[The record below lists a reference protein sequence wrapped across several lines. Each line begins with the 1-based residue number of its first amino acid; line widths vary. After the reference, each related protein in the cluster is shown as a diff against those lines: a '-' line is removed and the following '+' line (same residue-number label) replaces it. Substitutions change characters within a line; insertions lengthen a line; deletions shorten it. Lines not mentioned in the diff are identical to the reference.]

1 MIICFA
7 NNTAKVFRGF
17 FLSATLLLLTSPA
30 AAMLNPASVYCRA
43 LGYEY
48 ATGMTEKGMVGV
60 CKLPDGSI
68 VNAGLFY
75 KGKVALEWSYCVQQ
89 GYEAK
94 RVENSEICKSCTACV
109 LPSGEEVPVIQ
120 LMGLSFAESVCG
132 DGNCGTAGEDY
143 GTCPEDCPS
152 GGADEYCD
160 GIRDGICDPDCVAF
174 EENDPDC
181 NLLWQKAYN
190 EMWGARKDEN
200 ISLLRTFRDEF
211 LVNSKVGREY
221 TSMLYDN
228 SSEVAGLLLQNPSLS
243 AQANKV
249 IVELLPGIE
258 SLATEGKTAIDRD
271 TIEKIEFLLNQFEPK
286 ASPKLKTAIGKVKKD
301 INKGEVFRKLGISV
315 DE

>member
-1 MIICFA
+1 MIICFVKY
-7 NNTAKVFRGF
+7 TAEIFRWF
-17 FLSATLLLLTSPA
+17 FLSTTLLLLASPA

-48 ATGMTEKGMVGV
+48 ATSMTKKGVVGV

-75 KGKVALEWSYCVQQ
+75 KGKVALEWSYCAQQ

-109 LPSGEEVPVIQ
+109 LPSGEEIPVIQ

-132 DGNCGTAGEDY
+132 DGNCGTAGENY

-160 GIRDGICDPDCVAF
+160 GIRDGICDPDCVEL
-174 EENDPDC
+174 EEFDPDC

-190 EMWGARKDEN
+190 EIWDEGKDEN
-200 ISLLRTFRDEF
+200 LSLLRIFRDEF
-211 LVNSKVGREY
+211 LVNTEVGKEY
-221 TSMLYDN
+221 VSMLYDN

-243 AQANKV
+243 AQTNKI

-258 SLATEGKTAIDRD
+258 SLLTNNKIAINQD
-271 TIEKIEFLLNQFEPK
+271 TIGKVESLLDQFEAK
-286 ASPKLKTAIGKVKKD
+286 ASPTLKTAIRKARKD
-301 INKGEVFRKLGISV
+301 INKGEVFKKLGISV
-315 DE
+315 NK